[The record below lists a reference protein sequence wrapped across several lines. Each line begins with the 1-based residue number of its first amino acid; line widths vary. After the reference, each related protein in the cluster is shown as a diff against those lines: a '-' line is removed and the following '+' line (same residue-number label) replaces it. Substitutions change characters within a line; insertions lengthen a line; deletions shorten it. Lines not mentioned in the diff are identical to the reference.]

1 MPPSASSPPSML
13 PGHHPLLPT
22 PCYPSTRQSSP
33 PSTLPRPL
41 DPCGRSGAIFGAMP
55 YAVQRLNTNNYTTAP
70 PLQPLS
76 AMPRPAFT
84 LVHKVRRDAPR
95 IASLPVLTH
104 VRADSSPGPP
114 SSALPVEESLMD
126 LPDLL
131 VVFSGPRQTTSSA
144 NENSDTMM
152 SDSQGSSTSKNILWC
167 IANNTNLHDSQAPFP
182 FLPLENVES
191 DFDENSEA
199 D

>member
-131 VVFSGPRQTTSSA
+131 VVFSGPSIEPKLGQTTSSA

-152 SDSQGSSTSKNILWC
+152 SDSQGSST
-167 IANNTNLHDSQAPFP
+167 TPFP